1 MSNRTKVKIL
11 VVALAIFMMLIWAVP
26 TAQECT
32 VIGYT
37 DHGHTVCEEDL
48 ND

>member
-11 VVALAIFMMLIWAVP
+11 VVVLAVFMMLIMAVP
-26 TAQECT
+26 TAQECDI
-32 VIGYT
+32 VGYT
-37 DHGHTVCEEDL
+37 SHGHSVCEEDL

>member
-11 VVALAIFMMLIWAVP
+11 VVVLAIFMMLIMSVP
-26 TAQECT
+26 VAKQCDI
-32 VIGYT
+32 VGYT
-37 DHGHTVCEEDL
+37 EHGHSVCEEDL